1 MELQI
6 ISDEFFIITKC
17 GKKEI
22 VRTPGKAVSD
32 EHRIIAEKETALAG
46 CRNDTDSVQARIE
59 AALLAGD
66 LTGKLR
72 DELAAHLEVRDS
84 LISDIGEAKDRI
96 RAIWNLVDEHT
107 ADQIAQADKAKFAAL
122 IAPHDFTLE
131 NFQ

>member
-32 EHRIIAEKETALAG
+32 EHRIIAEREAAIAG
-46 CRNDTDSVQARIE
+46 CRIDTVAVQERIE

-66 LTGKLR
+66 PTKELR
-72 DELAAHLEVRDS
+72 AELDAHIDVQDGLV
-84 LISDIGEAKDRI
+84 SDIGEARDRI
-96 RAIWNLVDEHT
+96 REIWNLVDEHT
-107 ADQIAQADKAKFAAL
+107 ADQIAQADKAKFDAL
-122 IAPHDFTLE
+122 IAPHDLALE
-131 NFQ
+131 NFK